1 MGYSL
6 QNQFNVDISSKKYEP
21 ADDDEPKEDN
31 VQPDNL
37 DQNQG
42 TEGNM
47 QDNEM
52 IDNQNKEKE
61 NIIQPERKAI
71 GKKKVDDKE
80 TEIKKNINPV
90 NKINQDIEEDN
101 AKPKNKNRVNKKY
114 EPADDDEPK
123 EDNVQPDNLDQN
135 QGTEG
140 NMQDNEM

>member
-47 QDNEM
+47 QNNEM

-71 GKKKVDDKE
+71 RKKKLVDDKE

-101 AKPKNKNRVNKKY
+101 AKPKNKNRVNKRKNKKN
-114 EPADDDEPK
+114 EENVMKMQEKKAK
-123 EDNVQPDNLDQN
+123 E
-135 QGTEG
+135 
-140 NMQDNEM
+140 